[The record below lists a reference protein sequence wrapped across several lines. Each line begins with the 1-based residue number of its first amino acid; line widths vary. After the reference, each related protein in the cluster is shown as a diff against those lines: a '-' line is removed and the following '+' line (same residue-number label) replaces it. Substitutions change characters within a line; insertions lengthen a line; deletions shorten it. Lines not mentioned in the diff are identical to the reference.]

1 MRRTAMM
8 IEDQEAYEKNKAEV
22 KAKVQSVLENFKALD
37 ANMTKLLTMC
47 AKHLKYKSR
56 FDFEHPDLYWQA
68 KEEQR
73 QLLLALEDFLAKK
86 ENRETT
92 DEDSK

>member
-1 MRRTAMM
+1 M
-8 IEDQEAYEKNKAEV
+8 IEDQEAYDKNKAEV

-47 AKHLKYKSR
+47 AKHLKYKSP
-56 FDFEHPDLYWQA
+56 FKYEHPDLYWQA

-86 ENRETT
+86 GVK
-92 DEDSK
+92 DE

>member
-1 MRRTAMM
+1 M

-22 KAKVQSVLENFKALD
+22 KAKVQSLLENFKVFD
-37 ANMTKLLTMC
+37 ANVTKLLTMC